1 MSEATTRT
9 EHVPGP
15 RSRRKAPA
23 CAGLVTKR
31 KTTEDDLWNLI
42 AWLILREAGRSDAKR
57 ELFRQLPPELQGE
70 IHARAAAE
78 RERRAAGVI
87 LC

>member
-1 MSEATTRT
+1 MIA
-9 EHVPGP
+9 GP
-15 RSRRKAPA
+15 VSTGARPT
-23 CAGLVTKR
+23 TKR

-42 AWLILREAGRSDAKR
+42 AWIILREAGRSDAQR